1 VILGIIWG
9 DNQRET
15 EREGRRSSG
24 GKRGVRKREGG
35 KMEGRWKE
43 ERKGKVVGCNSGVKK
58 RERGREGKGRER
70 KEERKGAGRRVRERR
85 RDENKESE
93 REWGGGDVSS
103 EG

>member
-1 VILGIIWG
+1 MILGIIWG

-58 RERGREGKGRER
+58 REREGGEREGEEGREER
-70 KEERKGAGRRVRERR
+70 SW
-85 RDENKESE
+85 KESE
-93 REWGGGDVSS
+93 GEKKR
-103 EG
+103 